1 MTSENYVF
9 PRGFVWGAAT
19 AAYQIEGA
27 WNLDGKGPSIWDTF
41 SHTPGKI
48 ANDDNGDIACDHYH
62 RFNEDFSL
70 LKQIGIKAYRFSLSW
85 PRIFPQGHGIVNW
98 AGLDYYDRM
107 VDSLLALGIEPFIT
121 LYHWDLPQSLQDKG
135 GWGNRDLLGY
145 FADYAAVAV
154 KRLGD
159 RVKYWTTF
167 NEPWV
172 VAVLGNLTGEMAP
185 GFKDRKLTA
194 QVAHNLMVAHG
205 MAVQAIR
212 SIEPDLKV
220 GIVLNLTPVEA
231 HTDDKYQKMAA
242 ERAWNATSAWFLDP
256 LFKGCYPPGALKDLS
271 ADAPQVKPND
281 FALISQKLDYLGVN
295 YYTRTTIGPQGE
307 MKKVPGSEYTEMG
320 WEVAPEALG
329 RMLVRMNNE
338 YRLPPIYITENGCA
352 LDDHV
357 VGEHVHDTRRI
368 KYIHDHLVELRKSM
382 RLGVNIRGYFVWSL
396 LDNFEWA
403 HGYSKR
409 FGMIYVDYPTQ
420 KRILKDSA
428 YWYSKVIT
436 HNEVHR

>member
-1 MTSENYVF
+1 MTSEKYGF

-48 ANDDNGDIACDHYH
+48 FNDDNGDIACDHYH
-62 RFNEDFSL
+62 RFHEDFSL

-85 PRIFPQGHGIVNW
+85 PRIFPQGHGSVNW

-121 LYHWDLPQSLQDKG
+121 LYHWDLPQALQDKG
-135 GWGNRDLLGY
+135 GWGNRDLIGY
-145 FADYAAVAV
+145 FSDYAAVAV

-194 QVAHNLMVAHG
+194 QVAHHLLVAHG
-205 MAVQAIR
+205 MTVQAIR
-212 SIEPDLKV
+212 SIEPDLQV
-220 GIVLNLTPVEA
+220 GIVLNLSPVEA
-231 HTDDKYQKMAA
+231 YTDDKYQKMAA

-256 LFKGCYPPGALKDLS
+256 LFRGCYPPGALRDLS

-281 FALISQKLDYLGVN
+281 FALIAQRLDYLGVN

-307 MKKVPGSEYTEMG
+307 MKKVPGSDYTEMG

-329 RMLVRMNNE
+329 RMLVRMHNE
-338 YRLPPIYITENGCA
+338 YRLPPIYVTENGCA
-352 LDDHV
+352 LDDQV
-357 VGEHVHDTRRI
+357 VDGHVHDTRRI
-368 KYIHDHLVELRKSM
+368 KYVHDHLVELRKAM
-382 RLGVNIRGYFVWSL
+382 RLGVNVRGYFVWSL

-409 FGMIYVDYPTQ
+409 FGLIHVDYETQ

>member
-1 MTSENYVF
+1 MTAENYVF

-48 ANDDNGDIACDHYH
+48 TNDDTGDIACDHYH
-62 RFNEDFSL
+62 RFSEDFSL

-85 PRIFPQGHGIVNW
+85 PRIFPDGKGTVNW
-98 AGLDYYDRM
+98 LGLDYYDRM
-107 VDSLLALGIEPFIT
+107 VDSLLALNIEPFVT
-121 LYHWDLPQSLQDKG
+121 LYHWDLPQALQDKG

-145 FADYAAVAV
+145 FSDYAAVAV

-159 RVKYWTTF
+159 RVKFWTTF

-194 QVAHNLMVAHG
+194 QVAHNLLVAHG
-205 MAVQAIR
+205 MATQAIR
-212 SIEPDLKV
+212 SIEPDVQV
-220 GIVLNLTPVEA
+220 GIVLNLSPVEA
-231 HTDDKYQKMAA
+231 YTDDKYQKMAA
-242 ERAWNATSAWFLDP
+242 DRAWNATSAWFLDP
-256 LFKGCYPPGALKDLS
+256 LFKGCYPPGALKDLA
-271 ADAPQVKPND
+271 ADAPVVQPND

-295 YYTRTTIGPQGE
+295 YYTRTVIGPQGE

-329 RMLVRMNNE
+329 RMLVKMNSD

-352 LDDHV
+352 LDDQV

-368 KYIHDHLVELRKSM
+368 KYVHDHLAELRKTM

>member
-19 AAYQIEGA
+19 ASYQIEGA
-27 WNLDGKGPSIWDTF
+27 WNKDGKGPSIWDTF

-48 ANDDNGDIACDHYH
+48 TNGDTGDIACDHYN
-62 RFNEDFSL
+62 RFGEDFSL
-70 LKQIGIKAYRFSLSW
+70 LKQIGIKAYRFSISW
-85 PRIFPQGHGIVNW
+85 PRIFPTGKGSVNW
-98 AGLDYYDRM
+98 VGLDYYDRM
-107 VDSLLALGIEPFIT
+107 VDSLLALNIEPFVT
-121 LYHWDLPQSLQDKG
+121 LYHWDLPQALQDMG

-145 FADYAAVAV
+145 FSDYAAVVV

-159 RVKYWTTF
+159 RVKFWTTF

-194 QVAHNLMVAHG
+194 QVAHNLLVSHG
-205 MAVQAIR
+205 MAAQAIR
-212 SIEPDLKV
+212 SIEPEAQV

-231 HTDDKYQKMAA
+231 FEDNKYQKLAA
-242 ERAWNATSAWFLDP
+242 EKAWNATSAWFLDP
-256 LFKGCYPPGALKDLS
+256 LFKGCYPPDALKDLA
-271 ADAPQVKPND
+271 ADAPEVKPND

-295 YYTRTTIGPQGE
+295 YYTRTVIGPQGE

-320 WEVAPEALG
+320 WEVAPQAFG
-329 RMLVRMNNE
+329 RMLLRMNEE

-352 LDDHV
+352 LDDQV
-357 VGEHVHDTRRI
+357 VGEHVHDPRRI
-368 KYIHDHLVELRKSM
+368 KYIHDHLAELRKSM
-382 RLGVNIRGYFVWSL
+382 RLGVNIKGYFVWSL

-409 FGMIYVDYPTQ
+409 FGLIYVDYPTQ

-436 HNEVHR
+436 HNEVHK